1 MVAVSVLIVGA
12 GISGLSCGYHLNA
25 LVRDNPDADIQLKL
39 KIVDARDDVGG
50 RIQSVTDAAFITDA
64 GLDLDMGGQ
73 DLFFGDQDQYAALL
87 TDDDQEKFRNFRE
100 SFPTVSYSP
109 VSGCESAINNVGDD
123 CEASMFNFD
132 EPSRCT
138 SNKKFDNYCVCAGNP
153 PDSDVVI
160 DGIVCNRTPSSLTAI
175 ANTRGE
181 DCNEWCAQYVT
192 GDTVT
197 TCSEYDDYSSCNQ
210 NEVFP
215 RDNRNA
221 SFADASLGTFV
232 KEFFYKPL
240 KEAKE
245 VKFRLNTQI
254 EKIKYKPGKGK
265 VKADWASAKG
275 KSGRFKAD
283 HLVVAVPKTQIQDS
297 TKLKFEP
304 DLDPKFRAKFED
316 SGVKLGVRI
325 WVEFETK
332 FYDTVTDFPD
342 DGARYWDAVKGYDT
356 DRNIVTIQ
364 GNRNEFLGNRFDTA
378 LTDMTDTELRNL
390 LIKDMDAA
398 YNGTASL
405 NFNYTANKFYVRNY
419 AKEEFIEM
427 STGSEDIDFRNTDF
441 SVKGTSLGLVDG
453 RIWFIGDY
461 YENFPDNTSAESG
474 KLAAQKIWEKITS

>member
-1 MVAVSVLIVGA
+1 VLIVGA

-25 LVRDNPDADIQLKL
+25 LVKDNPDANIQLHL

-50 RIQSVTDAAFITDA
+50 RTQSVTDAAFITEA

-109 VSGCESAINNVGDD
+109 VSGCESAINNVRDD

-132 EPSRCT
+132 EPSKCT
-138 SNKKFDNYCVCAGNP
+138 ENKNDNYCVCAGNP
-153 PDSDVVI
+153 PDSDVDI

-175 ANTRGE
+175 ANTRDD
-181 DCNEWCAQYVT
+181 DCNEWCAKYVT

-197 TCSEYDDYSSCNQ
+197 TCSENGGFYCNQ
-210 NEVFP
+210 NEEFP

-232 KEFFYKPL
+232 KEFFYEPL

-245 VKFRLNTQI
+245 VEVKFKLNTQI
-254 EKIKYKPGKGK
+254 EKIRYDKKK
-265 VKADWASAKG
+265 VKADWTKANG
-275 KSGRFKAD
+275 NTGTFNAD

-304 DLDPKFRAKFED
+304 DLDPKFRAKFEG
-316 SGVKLGVRI
+316 SRVIPGVRI

-342 DGARYWDAVKGYDT
+342 GGARYWDAVKGYDT

-364 GNRNEFLGNRFDTA
+364 GNRNTA
-378 LTDMTDTELRNL
+378 LTNMTDIELRNL
-390 LIKDMDAA
+390 LIEDMDAA
-398 YNGTASL
+398 YNNAASE
-405 NFNYTANKFYVRNY
+405 NFDYTANKFYVRNY

-427 STGSEDIDFRNTDF
+427 STGDEDIDFRNTEF
-441 SVKGTSLGLVDG
+441 SVEGTSLGLVDG

-461 YENFPDNTSAESG
+461 YANFDDNTSAESG